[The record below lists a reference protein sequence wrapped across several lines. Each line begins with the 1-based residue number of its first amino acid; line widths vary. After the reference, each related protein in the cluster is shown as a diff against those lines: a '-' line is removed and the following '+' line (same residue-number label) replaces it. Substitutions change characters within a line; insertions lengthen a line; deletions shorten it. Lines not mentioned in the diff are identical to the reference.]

1 MVCKQWVG
9 RMAKY
14 IPYIYMSPAVFANFE
29 HEPEKPTTPPASS
42 ALPSGDKPGK
52 SIVIEDPQ
60 QKKANPVR
68 YYVKFSFVITYI
80 LLLTTATITF
90 VEAMRTPYPF
100 VRHVLNLETC
110 ISVVAG
116 YFYSVFVSQIEKF
129 SDKGIAI
136 DWGDIS
142 KTRYIDWSITTPMML
157 LALCLV
163 LGQNAKRDV
172 KFSVIG
178 LIVLLNY
185 AMLYIGYLGEEKTLS
200 RLWAMVL
207 GFLPFIAMFSI
218 IYMNFVKPAASGAN
232 NILFG
237 MYLFVWSMY
246 GFVYLLNEEYKNITM
261 NVLDMTAK
269 CFIGLAL
276 WAYYTKIIKA

>member
-1 MVCKQWVG
+1 MACKQWVG
-9 RMAKY
+9 RVAKY
-14 IPYIYMSPAVFANFE
+14 IHRIYMTQTAFANFE
-29 HEPEKPTTPPASS
+29 TESEKPTTPPASS

-136 DWGDIS
+136 DWGDIT

-218 IYMNFVKPAASGAN
+218 IYMNFVKPVASGAN
-232 NILFG
+232 NVLFG
-237 MYLFVWSMY
+237 VYLFVWSMY

>member
-1 MVCKQWVG
+1 
-9 RMAKY
+9 
-14 IPYIYMSPAVFANFE
+14 MSQTHFANFE
-29 HEPEKPTTPPASS
+29 TEAEKPTTPPASS

-60 QKKANPVR
+60 QKKDNPVR

-80 LLLTTATITF
+80 MLLTTATITF
-90 VEAMRTPYPF
+90 VEAIRTHYPF

-200 RLWAMVL
+200 RLLAMVL
-207 GFLPFIAMFSI
+207 GFMPFIAMFSI
-218 IYMNFVKPAASGAN
+218 IYVNFVKPAASGAN

-237 MYLFVWSMY
+237 IYLIVWSMY

-261 NVLDMTAK
+261 NLLDLTAK
-269 CFIGLAL
+269 CLIGLAL
-276 WAYYTKIIKA
+276 WAYYTKIIKT

>member
-1 MVCKQWVG
+1 
-9 RMAKY
+9 MAQTT
-14 IPYIYMSPAVFANFE
+14 FANFE
-29 HEPEKPTTPPASS
+29 NEPAS
-42 ALPSGDKPGK
+42 ANTPAVLPSGDKPGK

-60 QKKANPVR
+60 QKKVNPVR

-90 VEAMRTPYPF
+90 IEAMRTPYPF

-129 SDKGIAI
+129 SDKGVAI
-136 DWGDIS
+136 DWGDLT

-200 RLWAMVL
+200 RLWAMIL

-218 IYMNFVKPAASGAN
+218 VYFKFVKPAASMAN
-232 NILFG
+232 NLLFG
-237 MYLFVWSMY
+237 VYLFVWSMY
-246 GFVYLLNEEYKNITM
+246 GFVYMLGEEYKNIAM
-261 NVLDMTAK
+261 NVLDFIAK

-276 WAYYTKIIKA
+276 WAYYTKIIKV